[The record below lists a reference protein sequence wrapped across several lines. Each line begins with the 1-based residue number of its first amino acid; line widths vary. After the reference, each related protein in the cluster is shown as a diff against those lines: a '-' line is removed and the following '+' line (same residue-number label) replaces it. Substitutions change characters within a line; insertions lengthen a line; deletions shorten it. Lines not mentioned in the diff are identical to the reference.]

1 MTVYPFPA
9 GFREMQV
16 GFLRRSGGCTAAA
29 ILMLAASGF
38 PAQALAVELFPAGSE
53 ATGYLDTTVSTGIA
67 VRTRGRTSDLV
78 GVSNGGTAH
87 SINGDDG
94 NLNYDKGD
102 VVSANVKVTHE
113 LDIKR
118 DNLGLFLRAYY
129 FHDQAVEDDDTART
143 RLSGKAKRYAGSD
156 IKLLD
161 AYVSGHFDSGGTPVS
176 IRAGNQ
182 VINWGES
189 VFLRHGLGSINPV
202 DVSKVRVAG
211 AELRDVFEPIPALN
225 LSAGLTDNLSVEA
238 FYQFRFVHTEIEP
251 AGTFFSTN
259 DFASPGGKIT
269 HTGFGRKGR
278 ANDND
283 GADDPACR
291 PPNYVCSR
299 AARAGDRD
307 AGDDGQ
313 FGLTLRYFA
322 PVLNNIELGFHF
334 ARIHSRLPVVSL
346 RSGLLDGLEDPE
358 GGYVGTVRY
367 FREFPEDIDLMG
379 LSFNTELGTTGFA
392 IQGEV
397 SYRRDQPLQIDGAEL
412 FFSALSPIPGLG
424 TRLGT
429 NSQTGPLDQDTELA
443 GYRRK
448 DVLQGTLA
456 LTRALG
462 PRLGANQTV
471 FLIETGFTQ
480 IQDMEKKSELRYEGP
495 GTWTSGNP
503 VFTNDIELA
512 PGFPVQPT
520 TQTDGFADPFSWGYR
535 LLARATYSNAI
546 GAVNL
551 SPEIAFAHD
560 VNGTTPSPIG
570 NFVEDRKTITLA
582 LNASYLHSW
591 QARLSYTN
599 SFGAGQ
605 HNLLR
610 DRDFLSFTLNH
621 SF

>member
-1 MTVYPFPA
+1 
-9 GFREMQV
+9 MQG
-16 GFLRRSGGCTAAA
+16 GFLRWSGGCTAAA
-29 ILMLAASGF
+29 ICMLAASMF
-38 PAQALAVELFPAGSE
+38 PAQAPAVELFPAGSE
-53 ATGYLDTTVSTGIA
+53 VTGHLDTTVSTGIA
-67 VRTRGRTSDLV
+67 VRTRGRASDLV
-78 GVSNGGTAH
+78 GVSNGGKAN
-87 SINGDDG
+87 SINEDDG

-113 LDIKR
+113 LDIQR

-129 FHDQAVEDDDTART
+129 FHDQAVTDADTART

-161 AYVSGHFDSGGTPVS
+161 AYVSGHFNPGGTPVS

-189 VFLRHGLGSINPV
+189 VFLRHGLSSINPV

-211 AELRDVFEPIPALN
+211 AELRDVLEPVQALN

-259 DFASPGGKIT
+259 DFASPGGRIA
-269 HTGFGRKGR
+269 HTGFGVLNR

-283 GADDPACR
+283 GAADPSC
-291 PPNYVCSR
+291 PGLCSR
-299 AARAGDRD
+299 AVRAGDRD

-313 FGLTLRYFA
+313 FGVTLRYFA
-322 PVLNNIELGFHF
+322 PVLNNIELGLHF

-346 RSGLLDGLEDPE
+346 RAGSLAGLATAT
-358 GGYVGTVRY
+358 GYTGTVRY

-412 FFSALSPIPGLG
+412 FFSALSPLRYARVAQLAGLG
-424 TRLGT
+424 TLLSEQ
-429 NSQTGPLDQDTELA
+429 SQTGRLNQNQELA

-462 PRLGANQTV
+462 PRLGANQTI

-480 IQDMEKKSELRYEGP
+480 IQDMEKKSELRYEAP
-495 GTWTSGNP
+495 GTWTSANP
-503 VFTNDIELA
+503 AFTSA
-512 PGFPVQPT
+512 GVQPA
-520 TQTDGFADPFSWGYR
+520 TQRGGFADPFSWGYR
-535 LLARATYSNAI
+535 LLMRATYSNAV
-546 GAVNL
+546 GPVNL

-599 SFGAGQ
+599 SFGGGS

-610 DRDFLSFTLNH
+610 DRDFLSLTLNY

>member
-1 MTVYPFPA
+1 MTVYPFLA

-259 DFASPGGKIT
+259 DFASPGGRIT
-269 HTGFGRKGR
+269 HTGFGRVGR

-283 GADDPACR
+283 GAVDPFC
-291 PPNYVCSR
+291 PGLCSR
-299 AARAGDRD
+299 VARASDRD

-313 FGLTLRYFA
+313 FGLALRYFA

-346 RSGLLDGLEDPE
+346 RAGSLAGLLTAT
-358 GGYVGTVRY
+358 GYTGTVRY

-412 FFSALSPIPGLG
+412 FFSALSPLRDASNTDLAGLG
-424 TRLGT
+424 GLLSAL
-429 NSQTGPLDQDTELA
+429 SQTGSLDEGQELS

-495 GTWTSGNP
+495 GTWTSANP
-503 VFTNDIELA
+503 VFTA
-512 PGFPVQPT
+512 RGVQPA
-520 TQTDGFADPFSWGYR
+520 TQTGGFADPFSWGYR
-535 LLARATYSNAI
+535 LLARATYSNAV

-599 SFGAGQ
+599 SFDAGP

-610 DRDFLSFTLNH
+610 DRDFLAFTLNH

>member
-225 LSAGLTDNLSVEA
+225 LSAGLTDNLSMEA

-259 DFASPGGKIT
+259 DFASPGGRIT
-269 HTGFGRKGR
+269 HTGFGRVGR

-283 GADDPACR
+283 GAVDPAC
-291 PPNYVCSR
+291 PGLCSR

-313 FGLTLRYFA
+313 FGLALRYFA

-346 RSGLLDGLEDPE
+346 RAGSLAGLQTAT
-358 GGYVGTVRY
+358 GYTGTVRY

-412 FFSALSPIPGLG
+412 FFSAMSPLRDAPVSELADLG
-424 TRLGT
+424 TLLSAR
-429 NSQTGPLDQDTELA
+429 SQTGPLNQGQELS

-495 GTWTSGNP
+495 GTWTSANP
-503 VFTNDIELA
+503 AFTA
-512 PGFPVQPT
+512 AGVQPA
-520 TQTDGFADPFSWGYR
+520 TQNGGFADPFSWGYR

-591 QARLSYTN
+591 QARLAYTN
-599 SFGAGQ
+599 SFDAGP

>member
-78 GVSNGGTAH
+78 GVSNGGTAN
-87 SINGDDG
+87 SINEDDG

-129 FHDQAVEDDDTART
+129 FHDQAVTDADTART

-259 DFASPGGKIT
+259 DFASPGGRIA
-269 HTGFGRKGR
+269 HTGFGREGS

-283 GADDPACR
+283 GAADPVCLDDS
-291 PPNYVCSR
+291 PPPYVCSR

-313 FGLTLRYFA
+313 FGLALRYFA

-334 ARIHSRLPVVSL
+334 ARIHSRLPLVSL
-346 RSGLLDGLEDPE
+346 RAGLLAGLVNSR
-358 GGYVGTVRY
+358 GGYTGTVRY

-412 FFSALSPIPGLG
+412 FFSALSAIPGDLG
-424 TRLGT
+424 TLLGQ
-429 NSQTGPLDQDTELA
+429 NSQTGPLSPGQELS

-495 GTWTSGNP
+495 GTWTSANP
-503 VFTNDIELA
+503 VFTA
-512 PGFPVQPT
+512 ATVQPA
-520 TQTDGFADPFSWGYR
+520 TQNGGFADPFSWGYR
-535 LLARATYSNAI
+535 LLARATYSNAV

-591 QARLSYTN
+591 QARLAYTN
-599 SFGAGQ
+599 SFDAGP